1 MQQQARDRSAALM
14 QQIEEDAPDG
24 ELGAA
29 FGEFAM
35 IALAVE
41 PSTASVH
48 SPLAMAYRGRGETAQ
63 AEAHLNLWRN
73 TEILVPDPLRME
85 LDLVLNS
92 GLSYELRGVRALDSR
107 DFATALEMLRKGL
120 EPATP
125 GKRADIVMIA
135 TDALNVGVFTDA
147 ARIVVEAVQPANV
160 DTVIIDGRVL
170 KRGGKLTALPVTE
183 VVHDAATSFDA
194 IRKRAN
200 WQ

>member
-1 MQQQARDRSAALM
+1 
-14 QQIEEDAPDG
+14 
-24 ELGAA
+24 
-29 FGEFAM
+29 
-35 IALAVE
+35 
-41 PSTASVH
+41 
-48 SPLAMAYRGRGETAQ
+48 
-63 AEAHLNLWRN
+63 
-73 TEILVPDPLRME
+73 
-85 LDLVLNS
+85 
-92 GLSYELRGVRALDSR
+92 
-107 DFATALEMLRKGL
+107 
-120 EPATP
+120 
-125 GKRADIVMIA
+125 MIA